1 MFDIQF
7 KLSTAPFIDFSV
19 FDSPPTNDGF
29 QDAFTSAQV
38 SQKAVIPRFE
48 KVEEGAY
55 RDLSVTT
62 TQTKN
67 TSGRED
73 VNSKKASSKTDDAAS
88 NKDVNPV
95 KSKPNLTPILDS
107 QFVFIQISA
116 NLGDIRQNEDAFVRQ
131 LLIKAVMKVTQV
143 EDLKQYH
150 FSFKGDVYPLE
161 IGIEKTDSG
170 LVISLFAEGDLK
182 KELLDNASKL
192 LSFLKERLKDNDIEL
207 AVFDIQDASS
217 YNDQDQNSSDDSPS
231 NQDTNS
237 SFIFEE
243 TLPEDVSL

>member
-19 FDSPPTNDGF
+19 FDSPSVEDAF
-29 QDAFTSAQV
+29 QDAFTSAKV
-38 SQKAVIPRFE
+38 SQKTVTPRFV
-48 KVEEGAY
+48 KVEEGSY
-55 RDLSVTT
+55 RDLSVATT
-62 TQTKN
+62 KKN
-67 TSGRED
+67 NTPDRDGI
-73 VNSKKASSKTDDAAS
+73 NSKKSSSKTDDVSS
-88 NKDVNPV
+88 NKDVIPA

-131 LLIKAVMKVTQV
+131 LLIKAAIKVTQV

-161 IGIEKTDSG
+161 IGIEKTASG

-182 KELLDNASKL
+182 KELLDNVSKL
-192 LSFLKERLKDNDIEL
+192 LSFLKERLKDNEIEL

-217 YNDQDQNSSDDSPS
+217 YNDQDQNSSDNSNS

-243 TLPEDVSL
+243 TLPEDLSL